1 MKEQDKNIPLLP
13 AGTCLRNFTKRAT
26 LEVGEVGGRNVS
38 ENSLWLKKENASIIL
53 LKGTPIQVVVRMVS
67 KD

>member
-1 MKEQDKNIPLLP
+1 L
-13 AGTCLRNFTKRAT
+13 NFTKRAT

-38 ENSLWLKKENASIIL
+38 EDSLWLKKENASIIL